1 MTKTLF
7 DKREELKDNICQMI
21 MQRESDPLS
30 QVKNLEHHKN
40 TLQQDLTFNT
50 MILESAR
57 KSQKVMREIHE
68 KIMKDKQTAA
78 ENSKDRLHMFEEMK
92 KDYAERVTASASLM
106 INKRGVERDLRNVK
120 NEVAKLREELAM
132 ITGDSPI
139 ERGDNPWNLGVGYGG
154 RRRRD
159 GDHHSSGGDYRRR
172 DRDHHSSGG
181 GDHWRRDRDHYASG
195 GGDHRRRNKGNFN
208 FNFNKN
214 Q

>member
-1 MTKTLF
+1 
-7 DKREELKDNICQMI
+7 

-30 QVKNLEHHKN
+30 QVKNLEHHKI

-92 KDYAERVTASASLM
+92 KDYAEKVTASASLM

-154 RRRRD
+154 GRRRN
-159 GDHHSSGGDYRRR
+159 
-172 DRDHHSSGG
+172 RDHHSSGG
-181 GDHWRRDRDHYASG
+181 GDHRRRDRDHYASG